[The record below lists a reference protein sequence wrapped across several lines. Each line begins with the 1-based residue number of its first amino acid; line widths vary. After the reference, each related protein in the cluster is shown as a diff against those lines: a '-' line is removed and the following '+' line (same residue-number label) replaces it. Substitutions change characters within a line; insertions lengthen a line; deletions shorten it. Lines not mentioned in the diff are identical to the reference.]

1 VHPLRVIHELQQV
14 VTADTTM
21 ALEVG
26 SHHIGMRRYFAA
38 DHARQVLVSNGQQTL
53 GVALPWA
60 MAINLLR
67 PA

>member
-1 VHPLRVIHELQQV
+1 
-14 VTADTTM
+14 M
-21 ALEVG
+21 
-26 SHHIGMRRYFAA
+26 SRYVSAY
-38 DHARQVLVSNGQQTL
+38 HARGVLVSNGQQTL